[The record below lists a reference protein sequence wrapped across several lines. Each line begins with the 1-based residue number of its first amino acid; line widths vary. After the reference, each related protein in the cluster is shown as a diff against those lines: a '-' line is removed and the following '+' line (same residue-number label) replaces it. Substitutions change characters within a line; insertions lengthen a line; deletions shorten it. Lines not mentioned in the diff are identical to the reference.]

1 MVSLQQEE
9 VVKAYT
15 SMRLI
20 RAFEELVVQLVN
32 SNEIAGVTHEYIG
45 EEAVAVGVCAALEA
59 DDVLTSTHRGHGHL
73 LARGADPA
81 KMLAELLGRETGL
94 NRGRGGSMHIA
105 DVSLGIYGANGIV
118 GAGVPFALGAAATP
132 TESGKTRVAVAFFG
146 DGALNQG
153 VLLESFN
160 LAAAWNLPVIFCC
173 ENNGYAVTTPLAKS
187 MPVTPVERAA
197 GFGIPGQEVDG
208 MDVIA
213 VAEAARLAVDHAR
226 SGKGPYFLDCQTYRL
241 VGHHTAERTMNLTY
255 RTQDE
260 IESWATR
267 DPLLVATEHA
277 RHAGIPSARF
287 EAADAEVRERLAS
300 SLDIAREGAVPKA
313 ESALDYSYSSLIPL
327 RWGRA

>member
-1 MVSLQQEE
+1 MVPLQQEE

-132 TESGKTRVAVAFFG
+132 TESGESRVAVVEYSCCF
-146 DGALNQG
+146 
-153 VLLESFN
+153 LL
-160 LAAAWNLPVIFCC
+160 
-173 ENNGYAVTTPLAKS
+173 
-187 MPVTPVERAA
+187 
-197 GFGIPGQEVDG
+197 
-208 MDVIA
+208 
-213 VAEAARLAVDHAR
+213 
-226 SGKGPYFLDCQTYRL
+226 
-241 VGHHTAERTMNLTY
+241 
-255 RTQDE
+255 
-260 IESWATR
+260 
-267 DPLLVATEHA
+267 
-277 RHAGIPSARF
+277 
-287 EAADAEVRERLAS
+287 RE
-300 SLDIAREGAVPKA
+300 
-313 ESALDYSYSSLIPL
+313 
-327 RWGRA
+327 